1 MGIQFNAVGYKYKGF
16 TKAYDAINDINLS
29 ICEQNEFIAIIGQTG
44 SGKSTLVQHMNALLQ
59 PTSGQVMIF
68 DHVLPAKRKQKI
80 NHIRQKVGLLFQFPE
95 YQLFEETVLK
105 DIMFGPKNF
114 KVSDAIA
121 KEQALKASNLV
132 GLDETLLS
140 KSPFRISGGQM
151 RKVAV
156 AGVLA
161 MNPKILVL
169 DEPTRGLDPK
179 AKHEIMEMFLHIHTQ
194 ENKTI
199 VMITHDM
206 DLVSKYAKRVI
217 VLKEGQIVFDGTKED
232 LFSHPKFETFH
243 LDYPEHLKI
252 LKFLE
257 TKGQTKFKYIYED
270 EALIHYLKGDQD
282 E

>member
-1 MGIQFNAVGYKYKGF
+1 MLSIKKTIISITHDLSFAALSDELIVLKEGQIILRGKPQDVFLEEEKLKSSNLELPLGVKVYNELKKIRDKEQRLIGGAMGIQFNAVGYKYKGF

-179 AKHEIMEMFLHIHTQ
+179 
-194 ENKTI
+194 
-199 VMITHDM
+199 
-206 DLVSKYAKRVI
+206 S
-217 VLKEGQIVFDGTKED
+217 
-232 LFSHPKFETFH
+232 
-243 LDYPEHLKI
+243 
-252 LKFLE
+252 
-257 TKGQTKFKYIYED
+257 
-270 EALIHYLKGDQD
+270 
-282 E
+282 